1 MNIYI
6 GADHRGFQYK
16 EELKT
21 WLTSLGHTVID
32 CGNTVHDPQDDY
44 PDFGFAVAEKVSQ
57 HPDAIGVVI
66 CGSGG
71 GICIAANKVTGIRC
85 AQGFTPQM
93 VKSQKSDDD
102 MNVLAV
108 GADVSTLQQVKEMI
122 EVYISTPFSGEAR
135 HVRRKQK
142 VASFEDHT

>member
-1 MNIYI
+1 MNIFI

-21 WLTSLGHTVID
+21 WLSSLGHTVLD

-44 PDFGFAVAEKVSQ
+44 PDFGLAVAEQVLQ
-57 HPDAIGVVI
+57 NPDSLGVVI

-71 GICIAANKVTGIRC
+71 GICIAANKIKGIRC

-93 VKSQKSDDD
+93 VKSQRSDDD
-102 MNVLAV
+102 INVLAV
-108 GADVSTLQQVKEMI
+108 GSDVSTLEQVKQMMEL
-122 EVYISTPFSGEAR
+122 YISTPFSHEAR
-135 HVRRKQK
+135 HIRRKQK
-142 VASFEDHT
+142 IASFEERT